1 VLGEVPSGVFMSA
14 PTVKSQL
21 PVARWQSSTARVSNW
36 VPSSRGT
43 SVVAVLLAAYE
54 TGDPTNGIDTSTR
67 PTPAIAVASR
77 IIGAPCEP
85 NLSRTYAAAT
95 RRR

>member
-1 VLGEVPSGVFMSA
+1 
-14 PTVKSQL
+14 VKSQL

-43 SVVAVLLAAYE
+43 SVVAVLLAADE
-54 TGDPTNGIDTSTR
+54 TPTPTIGIEASTR
-67 PTPAIAVASR
+67 PTPVIAVASR
-77 IIGAPCEP
+77 FIGAPIEP